1 MKDKNN
7 ASKLTTNLLASSND
21 GAINCNCLD
30 SFELE
35 KTKLDKQ
42 YDFVNHPSHYNGHE
56 IKTKDGDFKY
66 ETIELIEALVN
77 RKAFPPDV
85 SHSYGDMIK
94 YMDRVGEKPEEGKS
108 VNVKAAEDFEKIAWY
123 ANRAAKLLRDN
134 AGE

>member
-1 MKDKNN
+1 MKSKVKYTSIA
-7 ASKLTTNLLASSND
+7 ASQMPTELLVNSND
-21 GAINCNCLD
+21 GTEIVSND
-30 SFELE
+30 STVGSKE
-35 KTKLDKQ
+35 KQ

-56 IKTKDGDFKY
+56 IKTKDGNFKY

-108 VNVKAAEDFEKIAWY
+108 AMVKAAEDFEKIAWY
-123 ANRAAKLLRDN
+123 ARRAAQLLREKDN
-134 AGE
+134 

>member
-21 GAINCNCLD
+21 GAISCNCLD
-30 SFELE
+30 SFEPKLSKE
-35 KTKLDKQ
+35 K

-56 IKTKDGDFKY
+56 IKTKDGTFKY
-66 ETIELIEALVN
+66 ETIELIEALVD

-94 YMDRVGEKPEEGKS
+94 YTDRVGEKPEEGKS
-108 VNVKAAEDFEKIAWY
+108 VAVKAAEDFEKIAWY
-123 ANRAAKLLRDN
+123 ANRAAKLLRDS